1 MWTNLVYNNFSFLVL
16 NLIIRNL
23 ACENTLLKIE
33 MKRQSESAKTDKAEM
48 QATID
53 DLQKTLEVYEKQKPQ
68 VTNAS

>member
-1 MWTNLVYNNFSFLVL
+1 
-16 NLIIRNL
+16 
-23 ACENTLLKIE
+23 

-68 VTNAS
+68 VTNASKVLSYQQKNYSEF